1 MIAVMPRAK
10 NCPASVTMKGCM
22 LNSVI
27 SQPWTR
33 PNTAPMAS
41 TIRMTAGAGRPVF
54 CSICADDIQVSA
66 TTEPMEISIPPI
78 SRTKVMPMVAII
90 RAALS
95 ISRLQNTWGFMKP
108 R

>member
-1 MIAVMPRAK
+1 
-10 NCPASVTMKGCM
+10 
-22 LNSVI
+22 
-27 SQPWTR
+27 
-33 PNTAPMAS
+33 
-41 TIRMTAGAGRPVF
+41 
-54 CSICADDIQVSA
+54 
-66 TTEPMEISIPPI
+66 MEMSIPPI